1 MVVHVVRAG
10 VVFSLTRRLWA
21 TDSLGEDSIGW
32 AMSRHSFDGTLAYD
46 DNLADWLCSGA
57 TVALKKA
64 VLLMPAVAGRHG
76 IFWNKLASESSD
88 YELIT
93 KLELTPQVLADNKLD
108 EQFALWIV
116 GQNYSS
122 LFNEETVVSGVDW
135 ETGMSNLGL
144 THLDNSPSFTGLM
157 VGFSGLDNDGNE
169 RPSITGVFKEKDTP
183 ALQIPLREGAYENGN
198 TAYLD
203 YRQGRSVTVRV
214 RVKLPGSLSVH
225 VKFADE
231 KWTEILQLSS
241 GALMPA
247 SYVGFT
253 GLSGT
258 ASSMK
263 VEVLSVKMTNYDT
276 SKAGEILE
284 GVEDS
289 VEWAQALARDFHFIN
304 QQSQTEAISQ
314 LSTLFGSLLKFLQ
327 ESDVQCKTLTVS
339 LDDRVDALDARLQS
353 MKLRA
358 QAYNK
363 NTGNFDVGV
372 LKSQLRTI
380 HSLLSFERT
389 SHETKMVEMQR
400 AAETLRHSNTLEDS
414 RSKMKEAAAKFAALE
429 AQVQQGT
436 RQTGYLVILLV
447 LAVVFFGFLFVNRM
461 RYYEKH
467 HYV

>member
-1 MVVHVVRAG
+1 MLRAG
-10 VVFSLTRRLWA
+10 VVFALERNVSA
-21 TDSLGEDSIGW
+21 ASFDEDRIGW
-32 AMSRHSFDGTLAYD
+32 DMTRHSFDGTLTYD

-57 TVALKKA
+57 TVALKNS

-108 EQFALWIV
+108 EQFALWIT

-122 LFNEETVVSGVDW
+122 LFHEETIVGGADW
-135 ETGMSNLGL
+135 ESGMSKLGL

-157 VGFSGLDNDGNE
+157 VGFSGLDTDGYD
-169 RPSITGVFKEKDTP
+169 RPSITGMFKEEDTP
-183 ALQIPLREGAYENGN
+183 APKIPLREGAYVNGN
-198 TAYLD
+198 TAFLD
-203 YRQGRSVTVRV
+203 YHQSRSLTVRV
-214 RVKLPGSLSVH
+214 RVKLPGALSVH

-231 KWTEILQLSS
+231 RWIEILQLS
-241 GALMPA
+241 ADTQMPV

-253 GLSGT
+253 GLSGS

-263 VEVLSVKMTNYDT
+263 VEVLSMKMINYDT

-289 VEWAQALARDFHFIN
+289 VLWAQALARDFHFIN

-314 LSTLFGSLLKFLQ
+314 LSALFGSMLKFLQ
-327 ESDVQCKTLTVS
+327 ESDSECRTLAVS

-358 QAYNK
+358 EAYNER
-363 NTGNFDVGV
+363 TGSVDVGV

-380 HSLLSFERT
+380 HGLLSNERS

-400 AAETLRHSNTLEDS
+400 AAETLKRSNTLEES

-429 AQVQQGT
+429 AQVQHGT
-436 RQTGYLVILLV
+436 RQTAYLVILLV
-447 LAVVFFGFLFVNRM
+447 LAVMFFGFLFVNRM